1 MTDRLSASMLET
13 IGNTPLVN
21 LSRLTKGLD
30 GEIYAKIEYYSPGF
44 SKKDRIGL
52 QIVEDAERQGHLK
65 KGQAVVELT
74 SGNTG
79 TGLAVACALKGY
91 RFIAV
96 MSKGNSVERARMI
109 RALGGEVV
117 LVDQAK
123 GSVPGQVT
131 GEDLA
136 LVELEA
142 QRLTKELGAF
152 RGDQFNNQSN
162 VHAHELHTGEE
173 IWQQSAGSV
182 EVFVDFVG
190 TAGSFMG
197 CSRALKKHNP
207 GIRCYLVEPE
217 RAAFYAG
224 GDLLDTR
231 HKIQGGGYCM
241 ELPFLDKDMV
251 EDYITVS
258 DEEAIEVARRLAK
271 EEAVFGGFSAGA
283 NVAAALKLLKGREKG
298 KRIAVL
304 IPDSGF
310 KYMSTDLYE

>member
-182 EVFVDFVG
+182 DVFVDFVG

-231 HKIQGGGYCM
+231 HKIQDQ
-241 ELPFLDKDMV
+241 LIKV
-251 EDYITVS
+251 
-258 DEEAIEVARRLAK
+258 K
-271 EEAVFGGFSAGA
+271 GF
-283 NVAAALKLLKGREKG
+283 
-298 KRIAVL
+298 
-304 IPDSGF
+304 
-310 KYMSTDLYE
+310 